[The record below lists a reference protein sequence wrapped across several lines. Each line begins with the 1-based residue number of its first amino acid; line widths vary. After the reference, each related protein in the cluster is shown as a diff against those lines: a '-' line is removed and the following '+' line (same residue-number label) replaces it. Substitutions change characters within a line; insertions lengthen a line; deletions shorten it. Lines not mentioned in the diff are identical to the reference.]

1 MAVVMRPGSVA
12 TEIRTSATGIAISES
27 VSGLRSVIN
36 GPTLGMSGNF
46 PRYDGGEIEW

>member
-1 MAVVMRPGSVA
+1 MHPGSVA
-12 TEIRTSATGIAISES
+12 TEIRTSATGIAVSES

-36 GPTLGMSGNF
+36 GPTLGISGNF